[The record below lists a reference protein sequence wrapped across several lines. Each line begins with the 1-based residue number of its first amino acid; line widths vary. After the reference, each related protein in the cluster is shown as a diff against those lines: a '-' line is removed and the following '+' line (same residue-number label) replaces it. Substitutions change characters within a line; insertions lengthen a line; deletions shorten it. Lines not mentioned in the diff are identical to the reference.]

1 MHDITEKY
9 KNLISKFSEEEL
21 SKLSDE
27 DIKDLYQKEN
37 NLIIKD
43 IEEDASEYVASP
55 HPGYVEATKE
65 ELITKLNKEI
75 DEEKQKAKENLAQKM
90 KANWAMCRK
99 MSPILG
105 QPQEAVF
112 KNLELVRKYYKQ
124 IKPGVQIPHF
134 INLVLIEGNWPY
146 PIVLKEKPAQEAL
159 EKRTY
164 DYKTDSYK
172 NDKEPKRFL
181 DITFWYIKEMGSL
194 EKAEK
199 MLAAAKVVIEALK

>member
-1 MHDITEKY
+1 MHDDADIVEKY

-27 DIKDLYQKEN
+27 DIKDLYQKDLDEN
-37 NLIIKD
+37 
-43 IEEDASEYVASP
+43 ASEYVASP
-55 HPGYVEATKE
+55 HPGYE
-65 ELITKLNKEI
+65 ELITKLDKEI

-99 MSPILG
+99 MSTVLG

-134 INLVLIEGNWPY
+134 INLVLTEGNWPN
-146 PIVLKEKPAQEAL
+146 PIVLKEKPVKEEL

-164 DYKTDSYK
+164 DYKTDSFK
-172 NDKEPKRFL
+172 NDKEPKRSL